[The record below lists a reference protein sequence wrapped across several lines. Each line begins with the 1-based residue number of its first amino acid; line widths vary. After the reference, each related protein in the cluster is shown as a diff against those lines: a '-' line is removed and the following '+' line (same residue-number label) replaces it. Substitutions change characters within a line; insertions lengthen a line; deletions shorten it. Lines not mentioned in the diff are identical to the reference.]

1 MLLSLSIGVFLLV
14 LASVGALGY
23 WFFVKR
29 DYSIPAAAGATSIA
43 AVPEPDWSEDAA
55 PEWASKIQSLAEIA
69 PIRTKAKPELRAE
82 LAAAGIRAGWAPA
95 VFHSTKIVAA
105 VVFPL
110 LMYALLA
117 GMSGDWMGALPA
129 AVLATYIGF
138 TIPERWLRRKVRARR
153 QAINRGLPDFLD
165 LLVIGIES
173 GLSLD
178 QALADTARDLRKVHP
193 ALSDELGVF
202 RNELVAGATRA
213 DALRNLGQRPGEPEL
228 RKLTSLL
235 IQADRFGS
243 SVSKMLR
250 TQARYM
256 RIRRRQLAE
265 EKAHKV
271 GVKLLFPIFLLIMPS
286 VFLVTAGP
294 AVLVLVTNFSKIAGD
309 L

>member
-1 MLLSLSIGVFLLV
+1 MLVGISIGFFALV
-14 LASVGALGY
+14 LMTVSGAGY
-23 WFFVKR
+23 WFFIR
-29 DYSIPAAAGATSIA
+29 RPSPAATSSA
-43 AVPEPDWSEDAA
+43 AAAAAPDFGDDRPQWAAKLQGLTDAA
-55 PEWASKIQSLAEIA
+55 PFKG
-69 PIRTKAKPELRAE
+69 PAKPGLRDH
-82 LAAAGIRAGWAPA
+82 LASAGIRASWAPSAFHSAQVVCASVTPVA
-95 VFHSTKIVAA
+95 VF
-105 VVFPL
+105 L
-110 LMYALLA
+110 LLYVLSDSVL
-117 GMSGDWMGALPA
+117 SALPG
-129 AVLATYIGF
+129 ATLSAYIGY
-138 TIPERWLRRKVRARR
+138 TIPEKWLRRKVRARR

-165 LLVIGIES
+165 LLVIAIES

-193 ALSDELGVF
+193 ELSDELGVF
-202 RNELVAGATRA
+202 RNELLAGASRA
-213 DALRNLGQRPGEPEL
+213 DALKNLGKRVGEPEL

-271 GVKLLFPIFLLIMPS
+271 GVKLLFPIFFLIMPS

-294 AVLVLVTNFSKIAGD
+294 AVVMLVSNFGRIAGD
-309 L
+309 M

>member
-1 MLLSLSIGVFLLV
+1 MLIGLSIAVFLGV

-23 WFFVKR
+23 WFFMRR
-29 DYSIPAAAGATSIA
+29 DYSIPAPAGAA
-43 AVPEPDWSEDAA
+43 PVVPEPDWGGEQA
-55 PEWASKIQSLAEIA
+55 PEWASRLQSLADVS
-69 PIRTKAKPELRAE
+69 PFKTTAKPGVKTQ
-82 LAAAGIRAGWAPA
+82 LAAAGIRVPWAPA
-95 VFHSTKIVAA
+95 AFHSAKVVCAA
-105 VVFPL
+105 VFPL
-110 LMYALLA
+110 LLFSALYAF
-117 GMSGDWMGALPA
+117 SGDWLGALPG
-129 AVLATYIGF
+129 AVLGTYVGF
-138 TIPERWLRRKVRARR
+138 TIPDRWLRRKARARR
-153 QAINRGLPDFLD
+153 TAINRGLPDFLD
-165 LLVIGIES
+165 LLVIAIES

-178 QALADTARDLRKVHP
+178 QALADTARDLRKAHP
-193 ALSDELGVF
+193 ALSDELGLF
-202 RNELVAGATRA
+202 RSELLAGATRA
-213 DALRNLGQRPGEPEL
+213 EALKNLGGRPGEPEL

-256 RIRRRQLAE
+256 RIHRRQLAE

-294 AVLVLVTNFSKIAGD
+294 AVLMLMSNFSKIAGD

>member
-1 MLLSLSIGVFLLV
+1 MLIGLSIAVFVLV
-14 LASVGALGY
+14 LASVGLLGY
-23 WFFVKR
+23 WFYAAR
-29 DYSIPAAAGATSIA
+29 DYSIPAPAGAA
-43 AVPEPDWSEDAA
+43 AIPPEPEWGDERAPDWANRI
-55 PEWASKIQSLAEIA
+55 KSLAA
-69 PIRTKAKPELRAE
+69 ASPIQTKAKPELKAE
-82 LAAAGIRAGWAPA
+82 LAAAGIRASWAPA
-95 VFHSTKIVAA
+95 VFHSAKVLAA
-105 VVFPL
+105 ALFPALVFL
-110 LMYALLA
+110 ALLPLSA
-117 GMSGDWMGALPA
+117 EWTSALPGT
-129 AVLATYIGF
+129 VLGAYVGF
-138 TIPERWLRRKVRARR
+138 TMPERWLRRKVRSRR
-153 QAINRGLPDFLD
+153 LAINRGLPDFLD
-165 LLVIGIES
+165 LLVIAIES

-178 QALADTARDLRKVHP
+178 HALADTARDLRKVHP
-193 ALSDELGVF
+193 ALSDELGLF
-202 RNELVAGATRA
+202 RNELLAGASRA
-213 DALRNLGQRPGEPEL
+213 EALENLGRRPGEPEL

-294 AVLVLVTNFSKIAGD
+294 AVLMLMTNFSKIAGD

>member
-1 MLLSLSIGVFLLV
+1 MLLGLSIGVFTFV
-14 LASVGALGY
+14 LAAVAVSGY
-23 WFFVKR
+23 WFYIRTGQPLQVR
-29 DYSIPAAAGATSIA
+29 AGTSAATG
-43 AVPEPDWSEDAA
+43 PGFGDEEA
-55 PEWASKIQSLAEIA
+55 PEWASTLQSLAGAA
-69 PIRTKAKPELRAE
+69 PFPGQAKPQLKDD
-82 LAAAGIRAGWAPA
+82 LAAAGVRASWAPA
-95 VFHSTKIVAA
+95 AFHSAKVVAA
-105 VVFPL
+105 AATPALVFL
-110 LMYALLA
+110 LLFL
-117 GMSGDWMGALPA
+117 MSGDWTAALPGT
-129 AVLATYIGF
+129 VLSAYIGYTF
-138 TIPERWLRRKVRARR
+138 PERWLRRKVRARR
-153 QAINRGLPDFLD
+153 LAVSRGLPDFLD
-165 LLVIGIES
+165 LLVIAIES

-178 QALADTARDLRKVHP
+178 QALADTARDLRKMHP
-193 ALSDELGVF
+193 ALSDELGLF
-202 RNELVAGATRA
+202 RSELLAGAARSE
-213 DALRNLGQRPGEPEL
+213 ALKNLGRRVGEPEL

-294 AVLVLVTNFSKIAGD
+294 AVLMLVTNFRKMAGD

>member
-1 MLLSLSIGVFLLV
+1 MLLGLSIGVFAFV
-14 LASVGALGY
+14 LAAVAAGGY
-23 WFFVKR
+23 WFYIR
-29 DYSIPAAAGATSIA
+29 TGRPLPAQAGASA
-43 AVPEPDWSEDAA
+43 AMPEGGGQGEGT
-55 PEWASKIQSLAEIA
+55 PEWVSRLQSLAGGA
-69 PIRTKAKPELRAE
+69 PFQAAEKPGLKDELG
-82 LAAAGIRAGWAPA
+82 AAGMRAPWAQSA
-95 VFHSTKIVAA
+95 FHSAKVVAA
-105 VVFPL
+105 VAVPVLVFVLLFSLSGSWTAPL
-110 LMYALLA
+110 PGTAL
-117 GMSGDWMGALPA
+117 A
-129 AVLATYIGF
+129 AYIGY
-138 TIPERWLRRKVRARR
+138 TIPERWLRRKVRARKL
-153 QAINRGLPDFLD
+153 AINRALPDFLD
-165 LLVIGIES
+165 LLVIAIES

-193 ALSDELGVF
+193 ALSDELGLF
-202 RNELVAGATRA
+202 RNELLAGASRA
-213 DALRNLGQRPGEPEL
+213 DALKNLGRRAGEPEL

-294 AVLVLVTNFSKIAGD
+294 AVLMLVSNFGRIAND